1 MKNIRDKSNKSVKGD
16 KRRLSSAADV
26 RLFLSGLIRNVE
38 ADRITESKGKTLTY
52 MASVLLRVIEGGD
65 LEKRIEAL
73 EKQTNGGK
81 P

>member
-1 MKNIRDKSNKSVKGD
+1 MKNIKDKSDISVRGD

-26 RLFLSGLIRNVE
+26 RLFLSALIRNVE
-38 ADRITESKGKTLTY
+38 ADLVSESKGKTLTY

-65 LEKRIEAL
+65 LERRIEVL
-73 EKQTNGGK
+73 EKQTKGGK